1 MAAKMYSSGE
11 IEYLWLPPI
20 IIWGV
25 NIVCHT
31 KYILIQIKIGCKNT
45 QLDLSIVDEID
56 GEDEDANA
64 TVDQVE
70 HLDVDP
76 HEGEDGDHEAEEDED
91 EENTEEDPTAQS
103 EVNLGLK
110 YCLW

>member
-1 MAAKMYSSGE
+1 MAAKMYSFGE

-25 NIVCHT
+25 NIVYQLHSNALQ
-31 KYILIQIKIGCKNT
+31 KEIGCKNT
-45 QLDLSIVDEID
+45 QLDLSIADEID

-70 HLDVDP
+70 HLHVDP
-76 HEGEDGDHEAEEDED
+76 DEGEDGDQETKRMKTKRTQKRIPPHKVK
-91 EENTEEDPTAQS
+91 S
-103 EVNLGLK
+103 ILV
-110 YCLW
+110 